1 MNTLTGI
8 EADRVSMILRH
19 ALDRLQLLSYVPTSW
34 NDELF
39 AEINCTPVLNSLERQ
54 WLAEDQLRLIYEE
67 SGNGA
72 EGGGKEINA
81 IKQAHRA
88 TRATCRNLLADRA
101 TLQVIMSRP
110 EHQSTPEFSKFIRY
124 LHELKDQINTRLTT
138 TVEDEAANRT
148 TLHDLTEKE
157 RKMEESRDALQAKLT
172 EVREEKERVSFTQNQ
187 TLKKLQHELQDI
199 SQHNAVEMASVHKDM
214 SEAINKA
221 MADHDLR
228 MRQLQDQLDAMERQ
242 SAELTERNREEE
254 HRLRKEKARTES
266 ALAAKIQQYDEDM
279 SERQRTLEELNTLF
293 MKESQEYAI
302 LKEHFDRLDF
312 DQERQNEE
320 NAILSLAKKREDF
333 GRLVLF
339 KAAQAIQKIV
349 RGRQGRER
357 VSKLKSKGKKGGKGG
372 KKGK

>member
-34 NDELF
+34 DDEMF

-54 WLAEDQLRLIYEE
+54 WVAEDQLRSIYEG
-67 SGNGA
+67 GNGA
-72 EGGGKEINA
+72 EGGGKEISA
-81 IKQAHRA
+81 IKQAHKA

-110 EHQSTPEFSKFIRY
+110 EHQSTTDFSKFIRY

-172 EVREEKERVSFTQNQ
+172 EVRDEKERVSFTQNQ
-187 TLKKLQHELQDI
+187 TLRKLQHELQDI

-214 SEAINKA
+214 SEAISKA

-242 SAELTERNREEE
+242 SMELTERNREEE
-254 HRLRKEKARTES
+254 QRMRKEKARAES

-279 SERQRTLEELNTLF
+279 TERHKALEELNACF
-293 MKESQEYAI
+293 IKESQEYAL

-320 NAILSLAKKREDF
+320 NNMLALVKKREDF

-349 RGRQGRER
+349 RGRHGRER
-357 VSKLKSKGKKGGKGG
+357 VSKLKSKGKKGGKG